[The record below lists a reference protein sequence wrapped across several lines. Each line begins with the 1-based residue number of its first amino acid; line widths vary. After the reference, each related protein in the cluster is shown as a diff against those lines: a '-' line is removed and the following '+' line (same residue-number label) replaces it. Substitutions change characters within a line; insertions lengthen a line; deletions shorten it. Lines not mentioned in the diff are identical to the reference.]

1 MKKKLKERIKTME
14 NIKRISGRKGLRHL
28 CSMILVFSL
37 ALSIGTAYL
46 PAQTA
51 KAYYDTSM
59 TQFKTQYLDTDTF
72 DVKGIAYLVGTDNI
86 AKIGST
92 QTVYSVPE
100 GTKIQGHTIKAKYL
114 PQDNIENLKVL
125 YSSVIGYQNFT

>member
-1 MKKKLKERIKTME
+1 MKKKLKERIKAME
-14 NIKRISGRKGLRHL
+14 NIKRISGRKGLRQL

-92 QTVYSVPE
+92 GNSTGNHCHFEMYYNNVLFSAQTLF
-100 GTKIQGHTIKAKYL
+100 GGM
-114 PQDNIENLKVL
+114 
-125 YSSVIGYQNFT
+125 

>member
-14 NIKRISGRKGLRHL
+14 NIKRISGRKGLRQL

-92 QTVYSVPE
+92 GNSTGNHCHFEVRVN
-100 GTKIQGHTIKAKYL
+100 GAHTNPAPYL
-114 PQDNIENLKVL
+114 GVGNIA
-125 YSSVIGYQNFT
+125 S

>member
-1 MKKKLKERIKTME
+1 MKKKLKERIKAME
-14 NIKRISGRKGLRHL
+14 NIKRISGRKGLRQL

-92 QTVYSVPE
+92 GNSTGNHCHFEVRVN
-100 GTKIQGHTIKAKYL
+100 GAHTNPAPYL
-114 PQDNIENLKVL
+114 GVGNIA
-125 YSSVIGYQNFT
+125 S